1 MIEKTNYIPPQYS
14 RKDEDFSHLQ
24 FFSKLIFRFRFLQ
37 NIFIDFHIF
46 QKTEIYQQCVL
57 FFSQKKYDRENK
69 LYTTSIF
76 TERRRF

>member
-37 NIFIDFHIF
+37 IIFKDFHIF
-46 QKTEIYQQCVL
+46 IVLDIMKIY
-57 FFSQKKYDRENK
+57 
-69 LYTTSIF
+69 
-76 TERRRF
+76 